1 MAHWRKLWACSASE
15 QQIGKAPEQRRPGAL
30 GALLLQLTGEGTAAA
45 AATQGR
51 TRDHMA
57 AADDT
62 KWKYVKES
70 HEQENFT

>member
-30 GALLLQLTGEGTAAA
+30 GALLLQLTGEGTAA
-45 AATQGR
+45 TQGR

-57 AADDT
+57 AAAADT

>member
-1 MAHWRKLWACSASE
+1 M
-15 QQIGKAPEQRRPGAL
+15 
-30 GALLLQLTGEGTAAA
+30 LLQLTGEGTAAA

-57 AADDT
+57 AAADT